1 MPHESLR
8 YRRVLLKL
16 SGEAFRGRQPY
27 GIDYEFLKYMA
38 QEIGSVHELGVEVAI
53 VVGGGNILRGSEAAL
68 QGLDRALADYIGML
82 ATLMNALALQDMLER
97 HGMVTRCQSAL
108 EVKEVAEPLIRRRAI
123 RHLEK
128 GRVVLFAAGTG
139 SPYFT
144 TDTTAALRAIEIEA
158 GAVLMA
164 KNRVPGVFDKDP
176 RVHRDAIMF
185 DRLTYLE
192 YINRGLQVMDT
203 TTVSLCMDNGLDI
216 WVFNLQEP
224 GNLERI
230 VRGEHVGTLIG
241 GAP

>member
-1 MPHESLR
+1 
-8 YRRVLLKL
+8 
-16 SGEAFRGRQPY
+16 
-27 GIDYEFLKYMA
+27 
-38 QEIGSVHELGVEVAI
+38 
-53 VVGGGNILRGSEAAL
+53 
-68 QGLDRALADYIGML
+68 
-82 ATLMNALALQDMLER
+82 
-97 HGMVTRCQSAL
+97 
-108 EVKEVAEPLIRRRAI
+108 
-123 RHLEK
+123 
-128 GRVVLFAAGTG
+128 
-139 SPYFT
+139 
-144 TDTTAALRAIEIEA
+144 
-158 GAVLMA
+158 MA

-224 GNLERI
+224 GNLKRI

>member
-1 MPHESLR
+1 MLQAR
-8 YRRVLLKL
+8 YQRIVLKISGEEL
-16 SGEAFRGRQPY
+16 SGPEPATLDPEVLRLIAREVRAVQ
-27 GIDYEFLKYMA
+27 
-38 QEIGSVHELGVEVAI
+38 ELGTQIAL
-53 VVGGGNILRGSEAAL
+53 VVGGGNIVRGAEFSRKL
-68 QGLDRALADYIGML
+68 GIDKVTADYMGML
-82 ATLMNALALQDMLER
+82 ATVINALALQEVLES
-97 HGMVTRCQSAL
+97 HGLQTRVQSAIAMH
-108 EVKEVAEPLIRRRAI
+108 EIAEPFIRRRAV

-158 GAVLMA
+158 GAVLIA

-176 RVHRDAIMF
+176 NRYADAVMF
-185 DRLTYLE
+185 DRLTYLD

-224 GNLERI
+224 GNLARI

-241 GAP
+241 GVR